1 MYGQRWGI
9 APRITR
15 TTHETMT
22 ITSAR
27 AIRVRF
33 LGPTDYKGSRV
44 KLTDTWGIIERPIT
58 LSYDYAEQG
67 ALRTALAF
75 LREQGWDTEGAR
87 TVGLGKDSLIVLRA
101 WTARDCWKSEKA

>member
-1 MYGQRWGI
+1 MYRAGES

-15 TTHETMT
+15 TTLETMT

-33 LGPTDYKGSRV
+33 LGPTDYKGARV
-44 KLTDTWGIIERPIT
+44 KLTDTLGIIERPTTIGF
-58 LSYDYAEQG
+58 DYAEQG

-75 LREQGWDTEGAR
+75 LREQGWDTTGAR
-87 TVGLGKDSLIVLRA
+87 TVDLGKDSLIVLRD
-101 WTARDCWKSEKA
+101 WTSRDQWKAEEAQ